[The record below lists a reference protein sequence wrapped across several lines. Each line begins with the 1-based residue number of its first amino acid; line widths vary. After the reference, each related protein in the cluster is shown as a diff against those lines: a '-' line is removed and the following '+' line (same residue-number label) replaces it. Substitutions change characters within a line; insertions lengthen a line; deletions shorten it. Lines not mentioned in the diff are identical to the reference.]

1 MPFLPAVGKPMD
13 YIGHNIAVNLKRIRK
28 ARNLSLDIIAE
39 QTGVSKSMLSQIER
53 GNANP
58 SIGVLAK
65 ITSGLRIEFE
75 DLIQPPAFDAC
86 IVHILDTT
94 PTKEV
99 VGKYRVWTCFPYQ
112 DNHKVEIYRI
122 EIEPHAY
129 YESGSHGAHTREYI
143 TMIEGELSIDVDGKN
158 FIVQS
163 NDAFRFES
171 DQFHVYRNSGDQK
184 CSFMSFFTDYAR

>member
-1 MPFLPAVGKPMD
+1 MD
-13 YIGHNIAVNLKRIRK
+13 YVGHNIAVNLKRIRQ
-28 ARNLSLDIIAE
+28 ARHLSLDVVSE

-75 DLIQPPAFDAC
+75 DLIQTPAFDAC
-86 IVHILDTT
+86 IVHVLDTV

-99 VGKYRVWTCFPYQ
+99 IGKYRVWTCFPYQ

-122 EIEPHAY
+122 EIEPKSA

-143 TMIEGELSIDVDGKN
+143 TMIDGELSIEVDGQTY
-158 FIVQS
+158 FIQG

-171 DQFHVYRNSGDQK
+171 DQFHIYRNTSDHR
-184 CSFMSFFTDYAR
+184 CAFLSFFTDYA